1 MGQGGTAEVAPSP
14 FPPPPTS
21 PTHIL
26 FVFCL
31 SFLFLS
37 FSDTHVISPK
47 IQCSALFVLCIQS
60 LLFVQS
66 VIFLAFLTFPVYS
79 ILLRSCLF
87 RCSPLSSVSSLYG
100 CSGLIHE
107 LKVATYVV
115 RSENM
120 LRCYGFLMDHA
131 LVRLA
136 KKLVWQL
143 VKEGIH

>member
-31 SFLFLS
+31 SPLSFLFLS

-47 IQCSALFVLCIQS
+47 IQGSALFVLCIQS

-100 CSGLIHE
+100 CSGLIHA
-107 LKVATYVV
+107 LKVATSVV
-115 RSENM
+115 RSEK
-120 LRCYGFLMDHA
+120 LLWCFGFLMDHYTF
-131 LVRLA
+131 RLA
-136 KKLVWQL
+136 KN
-143 VKEGIH
+143 